1 MEDIIIIGAG
11 TAGLTAAIYGQR
23 AGLSCRIFEKYAPG
37 GQIVNSPSIE
47 NYPGMYGVSGY
58 DYSMAL
64 FDQAQKLGAAVEF
77 AEVTGIDFSGEIK
90 KVSTTAG
97 DFEAKA
103 VIIAN
108 GAARRKIGCKGEDE
122 FEGRGVSYCATC
134 DGAFFRGK
142 TVAVVGGGESAFEE
156 TEYLA
161 EICDKV
167 YLIHRRDVFS
177 AAKTAVDSVLKKK
190 NVTVLTNS
198 VIEEIKGVNA
208 VSSVVLKNRANQ
220 STAEI
225 HLSAVF
231 VAIGLSPDNGMY
243 KDVLKLD
250 ESGYFDADENCGTDI
265 AGVFAAGDTRKKHLR
280 QLVTAAS
287 DGAAAATAAANY
299 IRKNFG
305 K

>member
-1 MEDIIIIGAG
+1 MDDIIIIGAG
-11 TAGLTAAIYGQR
+11 TAGLTASIYGQR

-64 FDQAQKLGAAVEF
+64 FEQAQKLGAVPEF
-77 AEVTGIDFSGEIK
+77 AEVTGIDFSGEVK
-90 KVSTTAG
+90 KVITSAG
-97 DFEAKA
+97 EFEAKA

-108 GAARRKIGCKGEDE
+108 GAARRKIGCKGEDT

-142 TVAVVGGGESAFEE
+142 AVAVVGGGESAFEE
-156 TEYLA
+156 AEYLA

-167 YLIHRRDVFS
+167 YLIHRRDVFT

-190 NVTVLTNS
+190 NITVLTNS
-198 VIEEIKGVNA
+198 VIEEIKGEKA
-208 VSSVVLKNRANQ
+208 VSSITLKNRANQ

-225 HLSAVF
+225 PLSAVF
-231 VAIGLSPDNGMY
+231 VAIGLVPDNGMY
-243 KDVLKLD
+243 KDVLRLD
-250 ESGYFDADENCGTDI
+250 EYGYFDADENCRTNI
-265 AGVFAAGDTRKKHLR
+265 EGVFVAGDTRKKHLR

-287 DGAAAATAAANY
+287 DGATAATEAANY

>member
-90 KVSTTAG
+90 KVFTTAG
-97 DFEAKA
+97 DFEAKT

-167 YLIHRRDVFS
+167 YLIHRRDVFT

-198 VIEEIKGVNA
+198 VIEEIKGGNA

-220 STAEI
+220 STVEI
-225 HLSAVF
+225 PLSAVF

>member
-1 MEDIIIIGAG
+1 M
-11 TAGLTAAIYGQR
+11 
-23 AGLSCRIFEKYAPG
+23 
-37 GQIVNSPSIE
+37 
-47 NYPGMYGVSGY
+47 
-58 DYSMAL
+58 
-64 FDQAQKLGAAVEF
+64 
-77 AEVTGIDFSGEIK
+77 
-90 KVSTTAG
+90 
-97 DFEAKA
+97 
-103 VIIAN
+103 
-108 GAARRKIGCKGEDE
+108 
-122 FEGRGVSYCATC
+122 
-134 DGAFFRGK
+134 
-142 TVAVVGGGESAFEE
+142 
-156 TEYLA
+156 
-161 EICDKV
+161 
-167 YLIHRRDVFS
+167 
-177 AAKTAVDSVLKKK
+177 LKKK

-198 VIEEIKGVNA
+198 VIEEIKGGNA

-220 STAEI
+220 STVEI
-225 HLSAVF
+225 PLSAVF

>member
-1 MEDIIIIGAG
+1 MKDIVIIGAG

-23 AGLSCRIFEKYAPG
+23 AGLSCTVFEKYAPG

-47 NYPGMYGVSGY
+47 NYPGMFGVSGY

-64 FDQAQKLGAAVEF
+64 FEQAQKLGAEVQF
-77 AEVTGIDFSGEIK
+77 AEAESVDFSGKTKKIK
-90 KVSTTAG
+90 TSAG

-108 GAARRKIGCKGEDE
+108 GAARRKIGCKGEEE

-134 DGAFFRGK
+134 DGNFFRGK
-142 TVAVVGGGESAFEE
+142 AVAVVGGGESAFEE
-156 TEYLA
+156 AEYLS
-161 EICDKV
+161 EICEKV
-167 YLIHRRDVFS
+167 YLIHRRDVFT

-198 VIEEIKGVNA
+198 VIEEIKGEAA
-208 VSSVVLKNRANQ
+208 VSSVVIKNRANG
-220 STAEI
+220 SKAEI
-225 HLSAVF
+225 PLSAVF
-231 VAIGLSPDNGMY
+231 VSIGLVPENKIFEG
-243 KDVLKLD
+243 VLRLD
-250 ESGYFDADENCGTDI
+250 ESGYIDAGEDCLTGAE
-265 AGVFAAGDTRKKHLR
+265 GVFVAGDTRKKQLR

-299 IRKNFG
+299 IRKNF
-305 K
+305 

>member
-1 MEDIIIIGAG
+1 MKDVIIIGAG

-23 AGLSCRIFEKYAPG
+23 AGLSCTVFEKYAPG

-47 NYPGMYGVSGY
+47 NYPGMYGASGY

-64 FDQAQKLGAAVEF
+64 LEQAQKCGAKIEF
-77 AEVTGIDFSGEIK
+77 AEVEKVDFFGKTKKVITASGE
-90 KVSTTAG
+90 
-97 DFEAKA
+97 FEAKA
-103 VIIAN
+103 VIVAN
-108 GAARRKIGCKGEDE
+108 GAERRKIGCKGENE
-122 FEGRGVSYCATC
+122 FEGKGVSYCATC

-167 YLIHRRDVFS
+167 YLIHRRDVFT

-198 VIEEIKGVNA
+198 VIEEIKGEDA
-208 VSSVVLKNRANQ
+208 VSSIILKNRANG
-220 STAEI
+220 SVAEI
-225 HLSAVF
+225 PLSAVF
-231 VAIGLSPDNGMY
+231 VAIGLAPENKLFKG
-243 KDVLKLD
+243 VLKID
-250 ESGYFDADENCGTDI
+250 EYGYIDAGEDCITDLE
-265 AGVFAAGDTRKKHLR
+265 GVFVAGDTRKKQLR

-299 IRKNFG
+299 IRKNF
-305 K
+305 

>member
-1 MEDIIIIGAG
+1 MYDIIIIGAG

-23 AGLSCRIFEKYAPG
+23 AGLSCKVFEKYAPG

-64 FDQAQKLGAAVEF
+64 LEQAQKLGAEVEF
-77 AEVTGIDFSGEIK
+77 AEVTGVDFSGKTK
-90 KVSTTAG
+90 KVITSAE

-108 GAARRKIGCKGEDE
+108 GAARRKIGCKGEEE

-156 TEYLA
+156 AEYLA

-167 YLIHRRDVFS
+167 YLIHRRDVFT
-177 AAKTAVDSVLKKK
+177 AAKTAVDSLLKKK
-190 NVTVLTNS
+190 NVTLLTNS
-198 VIEEIKGVNA
+198 VIEEIKGENA
-208 VSSVVLKNRANQ
+208 VSSAVIKNRANQ
-220 STAEI
+220 SKVEVP
-225 HLSAVF
+225 LSAVF
-231 VAIGLSPDNGMY
+231 VAIGLVPENGLY
-243 KDVLKLD
+243 KDVLTLD
-250 ESGYFDADENCGTDI
+250 EYGYFDAAEDCKTNIE
-265 AGVFAAGDTRKKHLR
+265 GVFAAGDTRKKQLR

-299 IRKNFG
+299 IRKNF
-305 K
+305 

>member
-1 MEDIIIIGAG
+1 MKDIIIIGAG

-23 AGLSCRIFEKYAPG
+23 AGLSCTVFEKYAPG

-64 FDQAQKLGAAVEF
+64 LEQAQKLGAEVQF
-77 AEVTGIDFSGEIK
+77 AEVSGIDFSGKTK
-90 KVSTTAG
+90 KVMTTAG

-103 VIIAN
+103 IIIAN
-108 GAARRKIGCKGEDE
+108 GAARRKIGCKGETE

-134 DGAFFRGK
+134 DGNFFRGK

-156 TEYLA
+156 TEYLS

-198 VIEEIKGVNA
+198 VIDEIKGENA
-208 VSSVVLKNRANQ
+208 VSSIILKNRANG
-220 STAEI
+220 STVEI
-225 HLSAVF
+225 PLSAVF
-231 VAIGLSPDNGMY
+231 VAIGLVPDNKAY
-243 KDVLKLD
+243 ESVLKLD
-250 ESGYFDADENCGTDI
+250 DYGYIDSGEDCLTNCE
-265 AGVFAAGDTRKKHLR
+265 GVFVAGDTRKKVLR

-287 DGAAAATAAANY
+287 DGATAANAAANY
-299 IRKNFG
+299 IRKNF
-305 K
+305 

>member
-198 VIEEIKGVNA
+198 VIEEIKGGNA

-220 STAEI
+220 STVEI
-225 HLSAVF
+225 PLSAVF

-265 AGVFAAGDTRKKHLR
+265 AGVFVAGDTRKKHLR

>member
-1 MEDIIIIGAG
+1 MDDIIIIGAG

-47 NYPGMYGVSGY
+47 NYPGMYSVSGY

-64 FDQAQKLGAAVEF
+64 FEQAQKLGAQIEF
-77 AEVTGIDFSGEIK
+77 AEVTGIDFSGKNK
-90 KVSTTAG
+90 KVITTAG
-97 DFEAKA
+97 EFEAKA

-108 GAARRKIGCKGEDE
+108 GAARRKIGCKGEAE

-161 EICDKV
+161 GICDKV
-167 YLIHRRDVFS
+167 YLIHRRDVFT
-177 AAKTAVDSVLKKK
+177 AAKTAVDSVLKKE

-198 VIEEIKGVNA
+198 VIEEIKGENA
-208 VSSVVLKNRANQ
+208 VSSIILKNRANQ
-220 STAEI
+220 SAAEI
-225 HLSAVF
+225 PLSAVF
-231 VAIGLSPDNGMY
+231 VAIGLKPDNGIY
-243 KDVLKLD
+243 SGVLKLD
-250 ESGYFDADENCGTDI
+250 DYGYIDAQEDCKTSAE
-265 AGVFAAGDTRKKHLR
+265 GVFVAGDTRKKSLR

-287 DGAAAATAAANY
+287 DGAVAANAAADY
-299 IRKNFG
+299 IRKNF
-305 K
+305 

>member
-1 MEDIIIIGAG
+1 MYDIIIIGAG

-23 AGLSCRIFEKYAPG
+23 AGLSCKVFEKYAPG

-58 DYSMAL
+58 DYSIAL
-64 FDQAQKLGAAVEF
+64 LEQAQKLGAEVEF
-77 AEVTGIDFSGEIK
+77 AEVTGVDFSGKTK
-90 KVSTTAG
+90 KVVTSAE

-108 GAARRKIGCKGEDE
+108 GAARRKIGCKGEEE

-156 TEYLA
+156 AEYLA

-167 YLIHRRDVFS
+167 YLIHRRDVFT
-177 AAKTAVDSVLKKK
+177 AAKTAVDSLLKKK
-190 NVTVLTNS
+190 NVTLLTNS
-198 VIEEIKGVNA
+198 VIEEIKGENA
-208 VSSVVLKNRANQ
+208 VSSAVIKNRANQ
-220 STAEI
+220 SKVEVP
-225 HLSAVF
+225 LSAVF
-231 VAIGLSPDNGMY
+231 VAIGLVPENGLY
-243 KDVLKLD
+243 KDVLTLD
-250 ESGYFDADENCGTDI
+250 EYGYFDAAEDCKTNIE
-265 AGVFAAGDTRKKHLR
+265 GVFAAGDTRKKQLR

-299 IRKNFG
+299 IRKNF
-305 K
+305 

>member
-1 MEDIIIIGAG
+1 MKDIIIIGAG

-23 AGLSCRIFEKYAPG
+23 AGLSCTVFEKYAPG

-64 FDQAQKLGAAVEF
+64 FEQAQKLGAEVQF
-77 AEVTGIDFSGEIK
+77 AEVEKIDFSGKIK
-90 KVSTTAG
+90 KVFTASG
-97 DFEAKA
+97 EYEAKA
-103 VIIAN
+103 IIIAN
-108 GAARRKIGCKGEDE
+108 GAARRKIGCKGEDK

-134 DGAFFRGK
+134 DGNFFRGK

-167 YLIHRRDVFS
+167 YLIHRRDIFTS
-177 AAKTAVDSVLKKK
+177 AKTAVDSVLKKK

-198 VIEEIKGVNA
+198 VIEEIKGENA
-208 VSSVVLKNRANQ
+208 VSSIILKNRANG

-225 HLSAVF
+225 PLSAVF
-231 VAIGLSPDNGMY
+231 VAIGLVPDNKLFEG
-243 KDVLKLD
+243 VLKLD
-250 ESGYFDADENCGTDI
+250 EYGYFDSGEDCLTDSE
-265 AGVFAAGDTRKKHLR
+265 GVFVAGDTRKKHLR

-287 DGAAAATAAANY
+287 DGAIAANAAANY
-299 IRKNFG
+299 IRKKF
-305 K
+305 

>member
-1 MEDIIIIGAG
+1 MYDIIIIGAG

-23 AGLSCRIFEKYAPG
+23 AGLSCKVFEKYAPG

-64 FDQAQKLGAAVEF
+64 LEQAQKLGAEVEF
-77 AEVTGIDFSGEIK
+77 AEVTGVDFSGKTK
-90 KVSTTAG
+90 KVITSAE

-108 GAARRKIGCKGEDE
+108 GAARRKIGCKGEEE

-156 TEYLA
+156 AEYLA

-167 YLIHRRDVFS
+167 YLIHRRDVFT
-177 AAKTAVDSVLKKK
+177 AAKTAVDSLLKKK
-190 NVTVLTNS
+190 NVTLLTNS
-198 VIEEIKGVNA
+198 VIEEIKGENA
-208 VSSVVLKNRANQ
+208 VSSAVIKNRANR
-220 STAEI
+220 SKVEVP
-225 HLSAVF
+225 LSAVF
-231 VAIGLSPDNGMY
+231 VAIGLVPENGLY
-243 KDVLKLD
+243 KDVLTLD
-250 ESGYFDADENCGTDI
+250 EYGYFDAAEDCKTNIE
-265 AGVFAAGDTRKKHLR
+265 GVFAAGDTRKKQLR

-299 IRKNFG
+299 IRKNF
-305 K
+305 

>member
-1 MEDIIIIGAG
+1 MYDIIIIGAG

-23 AGLSCRIFEKYAPG
+23 AGLSCKVFEKYAPG

-64 FDQAQKLGAAVEF
+64 LEQAQKLGAEVEF
-77 AEVTGIDFSGEIK
+77 AEVTGVDFSGKTK
-90 KVSTTAG
+90 KVITSAE

-108 GAARRKIGCKGEDE
+108 GAARRKIGCKGEEE
-122 FEGRGVSYCATC
+122 FGGRGVSYCATC
-134 DGAFFRGK
+134 DGSFFRGK

-156 TEYLA
+156 AEYLA

-167 YLIHRRDVFS
+167 YLIHRRDVFT
-177 AAKTAVDSVLKKK
+177 AAKTAVDSLLKKK
-190 NVTVLTNS
+190 NVTLLTNS
-198 VIEEIKGVNA
+198 VIEEIKGENA
-208 VSSVVLKNRANQ
+208 VSSAVIKNRANQ
-220 STAEI
+220 SKVEVP
-225 HLSAVF
+225 LSAVF
-231 VAIGLSPDNGMY
+231 VAIGLVPENGLY
-243 KDVLKLD
+243 KDVLTLD
-250 ESGYFDADENCGTDI
+250 EYGYFDAAEDCKTNIE
-265 AGVFAAGDTRKKHLR
+265 GVFAAGDTRKKQLR

-299 IRKNFG
+299 IRKNF
-305 K
+305 

>member
-1 MEDIIIIGAG
+1 MKDIIIIGAG

-23 AGLSCRIFEKYAPG
+23 AGLSCTVFEKYAPG

-64 FDQAQKLGAAVEF
+64 FEQAQKLGAEVQF
-77 AEVTGIDFSGEIK
+77 AEVENVDFSGKAK
-90 KVSTTAG
+90 KVITSAG
-97 DFEAKA
+97 EFEAKA

-108 GAARRKIGCKGEDE
+108 GAARRKIGCKGEEE

-134 DGAFFRGK
+134 DGNFFRGK

-156 TEYLA
+156 TEYLS

-167 YLIHRRDVFS
+167 YLIHRRDIFT

-198 VIEEIKGVNA
+198 VIEEIKGENA
-208 VSSVVLKNRANQ
+208 VSSISLKNKASG

-225 HLSAVF
+225 PLSAVF
-231 VAIGLSPDNGMY
+231 VAIGLVPDNKMY
-243 KDVLKLD
+243 GSMLKLD
-250 ESGYFDADENCGTDI
+250 DYGYIDASEDCLTCCE
-265 AGVFAAGDTRKKHLR
+265 GVFVAGDTRKKVLR

-287 DGAAAATAAANY
+287 DGATAANAAANY
-299 IRKNFG
+299 IRKNY
-305 K
+305 

>member
-90 KVSTTAG
+90 KVFTTAG

-220 STAEI
+220 STVEI
-225 HLSAVF
+225 PLSAVF

-250 ESGYFDADENCGTDI
+250 ESGYFDADENCGTNI
-265 AGVFAAGDTRKKHLR
+265 AGVFAAGDTRKKYLR

-287 DGAAAATAAANY
+287 DGAAAATEAANY

>member
-1 MEDIIIIGAG
+1 MKDIIIIGAG

-23 AGLSCRIFEKYAPG
+23 AGLSCTVFEKYAPG

-64 FDQAQKLGAAVEF
+64 LEQAQKLGAEVQF
-77 AEVTGIDFSGEIK
+77 AEVSGIDFSGKTK
-90 KVSTTAG
+90 KVMTTAG

-103 VIIAN
+103 IIIAN
-108 GAARRKIGCKGEDE
+108 GAARRKIGCKGETE

-134 DGAFFRGK
+134 DGNFFRGK

-156 TEYLA
+156 TEYLS

-198 VIEEIKGVNA
+198 VIDEIKGENA
-208 VSSVVLKNRANQ
+208 VSSIILKNRANG
-220 STAEI
+220 STVEI
-225 HLSAVF
+225 PLSAVF
-231 VAIGLSPDNGMY
+231 VAIGLVPDNKVY
-243 KDVLKLD
+243 ESVLKLD
-250 ESGYFDADENCGTDI
+250 DYGYIDSGEDCLTNCE
-265 AGVFAAGDTRKKHLR
+265 GVFVAGDTRKKVLR

-287 DGAAAATAAANY
+287 DGATAANAAANY
-299 IRKNFG
+299 IRKNF
-305 K
+305 

>member
-1 MEDIIIIGAG
+1 MKDIVIIGAG

-23 AGLSCRIFEKYAPG
+23 AGLSCVVFEKYAPG

-64 FDQAQKLGAAVEF
+64 FEQAQKLGAEVQF
-77 AEVTGIDFSGEIK
+77 AEVTGIDFSGKVK
-90 KVSTTAG
+90 KVITSAG

-108 GAARRKIGCKGEDE
+108 GAARRKIGCKGEEE

-134 DGAFFRGK
+134 DGNFFRGK

-156 TEYLA
+156 TEYLS

-167 YLIHRRDVFS
+167 YLIHRRDGFS

-190 NVTVLTNS
+190 NVTVLKNS
-198 VIEEIKGVNA
+198 VIDEIKGENS
-208 VSSVVLKNRANQ
+208 VSSIILENKANK
-220 STAEI
+220 SKAEI
-225 HLSAVF
+225 PLSAVF
-231 VAIGLSPDNGMY
+231 VAIGLVPDNKIYEG
-243 KDVLKLD
+243 VLKLD
-250 ESGYFDADENCGTDI
+250 DRGYFDSGEDCITACE
-265 AGVFAAGDTRKKHLR
+265 GVFVAGDTRKKALR

-287 DGAAAATAAANY
+287 DGAAAANAAANY
-299 IRKNFG
+299 VRKNF
-305 K
+305 

>member
-1 MEDIIIIGAG
+1 MKDVIIIGAG

-23 AGLSCRIFEKYAPG
+23 AGLSCTVFEKYAPG

-64 FDQAQKLGAAVEF
+64 LEQAQKCGAEIEF
-77 AEVTGIDFSGEIK
+77 AEVEKVDFSGKTK
-90 KVSTTAG
+90 KVFTASG
-97 DFEAKA
+97 EFEAKA
-103 VIIAN
+103 VIVAN
-108 GAARRKIGCKGEDE
+108 GAERRKIGCKGENE

-161 EICDKV
+161 KICDKV
-167 YLIHRRDVFS
+167 YLIHRRDVFT

-198 VIEEIKGVNA
+198 VIEEIKGEDA
-208 VSSVVLKNRANQ
+208 VSSVVLKNRANG

-225 HLSAVF
+225 PLSAVF
-231 VAIGLSPDNGMY
+231 VAIGLAPENKLFKG
-243 KDVLKLD
+243 VLKID
-250 ESGYFDADENCGTDI
+250 EYGYIDAGEDCTTDLE
-265 AGVFAAGDTRKKHLR
+265 GVFVAGDTRKKQLR

-299 IRKNFG
+299 IRKNF
-305 K
+305 

>member
-1 MEDIIIIGAG
+1 MYDIIIIGAG

-23 AGLSCRIFEKYAPG
+23 AGLSCKVFEKYAPG

-58 DYSMAL
+58 DYSIAL
-64 FDQAQKLGAAVEF
+64 LEQAQKLGAEVEF
-77 AEVTGIDFSGEIK
+77 AEVTGVDFSGKTK
-90 KVSTTAG
+90 KVVTSAE

-108 GAARRKIGCKGEDE
+108 GAARRKIGCKGEEE

-156 TEYLA
+156 AEYLA

-167 YLIHRRDVFS
+167 YLIHRRDVFT
-177 AAKTAVDSVLKKK
+177 AAKTAVDSLLKKK
-190 NVTVLTNS
+190 NVTLLTNS
-198 VIEEIKGVNA
+198 VIEEIKGENA
-208 VSSVVLKNRANQ
+208 VSSAVIKNRANQ
-220 STAEI
+220 SKVEVP
-225 HLSAVF
+225 LSAVF
-231 VAIGLSPDNGMY
+231 VAIGLVPENGLY
-243 KDVLKLD
+243 KDVLVLD
-250 ESGYFDADENCGTDI
+250 EYGYFDAAEDCKTNIE
-265 AGVFAAGDTRKKHLR
+265 GVFAAGDTRKKQLR

-299 IRKNFG
+299 IRKNF
-305 K
+305 

>member
-1 MEDIIIIGAG
+1 MDDIIIIGAG

-23 AGLSCRIFEKYAPG
+23 AGLSCRIFERYAPG
-37 GQIVNSPSIE
+37 GQIVNSPTIE

-64 FDQAQKLGAAVEF
+64 FDQAQKCGAAVEF
-77 AEVTGIDFSGEIK
+77 AEVTGIDFSGENK
-90 KVSTTAG
+90 KVITTAG

-108 GAARRKIGCKGEDE
+108 GAARRKIGCKGEEE

-134 DGAFFRGK
+134 DGNFFRGK

-156 TEYLA
+156 AEYLA
-161 EICDKV
+161 KICDKV
-167 YLIHRRDVFS
+167 YLIHRRDVFT
-177 AAKTAVDSVLKKK
+177 AAKTAVDSLVRNK
-190 NVTVLTNS
+190 NVTILKNS
-198 VIEEIKGVNA
+198 VIEEIKGSSA
-208 VSSVVLKNRANQ
+208 VSSIVLKNRANQ

-225 HLSAVF
+225 PLSAVF
-231 VAIGLSPDNGMY
+231 VAIGLSPDNGIY
-243 KDVLKLD
+243 KDAVKLD
-250 ESGYFDADENCGTDI
+250 EQGYFDAAEDCKTGVE
-265 AGVFAAGDTRKKHLR
+265 GVFVAGDTRKKQLR

-287 DGAAAATAAANY
+287 DGAAAATAAADY
-299 IRKNFG
+299 IRKKFG

>member
-1 MEDIIIIGAG
+1 MYDIIIIGAG

-23 AGLSCRIFEKYAPG
+23 AGLSCKVFEKYAPG

-58 DYSMAL
+58 DYSIAL
-64 FDQAQKLGAAVEF
+64 LEQAQKLGAEVEF
-77 AEVTGIDFSGEIK
+77 AEVTGVDFSGKTK
-90 KVSTTAG
+90 KVVTSAE

-108 GAARRKIGCKGEDE
+108 GAARRKIGCKGEEE

-156 TEYLA
+156 AEYLA

-167 YLIHRRDVFS
+167 YLIHRRDVFT
-177 AAKTAVDSVLKKK
+177 AAKTAVDSLLKKK
-190 NVTVLTNS
+190 NVTLLTNS
-198 VIEEIKGVNA
+198 VMEEIKGENA
-208 VSSVVLKNRANQ
+208 VSSAVIKNRANQ
-220 STAEI
+220 SKVEVP
-225 HLSAVF
+225 LSAVF
-231 VAIGLSPDNGMY
+231 VAIGLVPENGLY
-243 KDVLKLD
+243 KDVLTLD
-250 ESGYFDADENCGTDI
+250 EYGYFDAAEDCKTNIE
-265 AGVFAAGDTRKKHLR
+265 GVFAAGDTRKKQLR

-299 IRKNFG
+299 IRKNF
-305 K
+305 

>member
-1 MEDIIIIGAG
+1 MDDIIIIGAG

-23 AGLSCRIFEKYAPG
+23 AGLSCRIFERYAPG
-37 GQIVNSPSIE
+37 GQIVNSPTIE

-64 FDQAQKLGAAVEF
+64 FDQAQKCGAAVEF
-77 AEVTGIDFSGEIK
+77 AEVTGIDFSGENK
-90 KVSTTAG
+90 KVITTAG

-108 GAARRKIGCKGEDE
+108 GAARRKIGCKGEEE

-134 DGAFFRGK
+134 DGNFFRGK

-156 TEYLA
+156 AEYLA
-161 EICDKV
+161 KICDKV
-167 YLIHRRDVFS
+167 YLIHRRDVFT
-177 AAKTAVDSVLKKK
+177 AAKTAVDSLVRNK
-190 NVTVLTNS
+190 NVTILKNS
-198 VIEEIKGVNA
+198 VIEEIKGSSA
-208 VSSVVLKNRANQ
+208 VSSIVLKNRANQ

-225 HLSAVF
+225 PLSAVF
-231 VAIGLSPDNGMY
+231 VAIGLSPDNGIY
-243 KDVLKLD
+243 KDVVKLD
-250 ESGYFDADENCGTDI
+250 EQGYFDAAEDCKTGVE
-265 AGVFAAGDTRKKHLR
+265 GVFVAGDTRKKQLR

-287 DGAAAATAAANY
+287 DGAAAATAAADY
-299 IRKNFG
+299 IRKKFG

>member
-1 MEDIIIIGAG
+1 MDDIIIIGAG

-64 FDQAQKLGAAVEF
+64 FEQAQKCGAVAEF
-77 AEVTGIDFSGEIK
+77 AEVTGIDFSGKNK
-90 KVSTTAG
+90 KVMTTAG
-97 DFEAKA
+97 EFEAKA

-108 GAARRKIGCKGEDE
+108 GAARRKIGCKGEEE

-156 TEYLA
+156 AEYLA

-167 YLIHRRDVFS
+167 YLIHRRDIFT

-198 VIEEIKGVNA
+198 AIEEIKGTNA
-208 VSSVVLKNRANQ
+208 VSSVVIKNRANG
-220 STAEI
+220 STVEMP
-225 HLSAVF
+225 LSAVF
-231 VAIGLSPDNGMY
+231 VAIGLSPDNGLY

-250 ESGYFDADENCGTDI
+250 EYGYFDAEEDCKTNIE
-265 AGVFAAGDTRKKHLR
+265 GVFVAGDTRKKHLR

-299 IRKNFG
+299 IRKNF
-305 K
+305 

>member
-1 MEDIIIIGAG
+1 
-11 TAGLTAAIYGQR
+11 
-23 AGLSCRIFEKYAPG
+23 
-37 GQIVNSPSIE
+37 
-47 NYPGMYGVSGY
+47 GY

-64 FDQAQKLGAAVEF
+64 FDQAQKLGAAVEY

-90 KVSTTAG
+90 KVFTTAG

-198 VIEEIKGVNA
+198 VIEEIKGGNA

-220 STAEI
+220 STVEI
-225 HLSAVF
+225 PLSAVF

>member
-23 AGLSCRIFEKYAPG
+23 AGLSCRIFEKSAPG

-47 NYPGMYGVSGY
+47 NYPGKFGVSGY

-64 FDQAQKLGAAVEF
+64 FEQAQKLGAKVEF
-77 AEVTGIDFSGEIK
+77 AEVTGIDFSGAEK
-90 KVSTTAG
+90 KVITSAG
-97 DFEAKA
+97 EFSAKA

-134 DGAFFRGK
+134 DGNFFRGK

-167 YLIHRRDVFS
+167 YLIHRRDVFT

-198 VIEEIKGVNA
+198 VIEEIKGASA
-208 VSSVVLKNRANQ
+208 VSSIILKNRANG

-225 HLSAVF
+225 PLSAVF
-231 VAIGLSPDNGMY
+231 VAIGLKPENEIY
-243 KDVLKLD
+243 KGVLKLD
-250 ESGYFDADENCGTDI
+250 DYGYFDAQEDCTTDI
-265 AGVFAAGDTRKKHLR
+265 GGVFVAGDTRKKALR

-299 IRKNFG
+299 IRKNF
-305 K
+305 

>member
-1 MEDIIIIGAG
+1 MNDIIIIGAG

-23 AGLSCRIFEKYAPG
+23 AGLSCKIFEKYAPG

-64 FDQAQKLGAAVEF
+64 FEQAQKLGAEIEF
-77 AEVTGIDFSGEIK
+77 AEVQGVDFSGATK
-90 KVSTTAG
+90 KVLTAAG
-97 DFEAKA
+97 EFEAKA

-108 GAARRKIGCKGEDE
+108 GAARRKIGCKGEDT

-167 YLIHRRDVFS
+167 YLIHRRDIFS

-198 VIEEIKGVNA
+198 VIEEIKGENA
-208 VSSVVLKNRANQ
+208 VSSIVIKNRANM
-220 STAEI
+220 STVELP
-225 HLSAVF
+225 LSAVF
-231 VAIGLSPDNGMY
+231 VAIGVVPDNKAYEG
-243 KDVLKLD
+243 VLKLD
-250 ESGYFDADENCGTDI
+250 ENGYFDAQEDCRTGIE
-265 AGVFAAGDTRKKHLR
+265 GVFVAGDTRKKTLR

-299 IRKNFG
+299 IRKNF
-305 K
+305 

>member
-1 MEDIIIIGAG
+1 MYDIIIIGAG

-23 AGLSCRIFEKYAPG
+23 AGLSCKVFEKYAPG

-64 FDQAQKLGAAVEF
+64 LEQAQKLGAEVEF
-77 AEVTGIDFSGEIK
+77 AEVTGVDFSGKTK
-90 KVSTTAG
+90 KVITSAE

-108 GAARRKIGCKGEDE
+108 GAARRKIGCKGEEE
-122 FEGRGVSYCATC
+122 FGGRGVSYCATC
-134 DGAFFRGK
+134 DGSFFRGK

-156 TEYLA
+156 AEYLA

-167 YLIHRRDVFS
+167 YLIHRRDVFT
-177 AAKTAVDSVLKKK
+177 AAKTAVDSLLKKK
-190 NVTVLTNS
+190 NVTLLTNS
-198 VIEEIKGVNA
+198 VIEEIKGENA
-208 VSSVVLKNRANQ
+208 VSSAVIKNRANQ
-220 STAEI
+220 SKVEVP
-225 HLSAVF
+225 LSAVF
-231 VAIGLSPDNGMY
+231 VAIGLVPENGLY
-243 KDVLKLD
+243 KDVLVLD
-250 ESGYFDADENCGTDI
+250 EYGYFDAAEDCKTNIE
-265 AGVFAAGDTRKKHLR
+265 GVFAAGDTRKKQLR

-299 IRKNFG
+299 IRKNF
-305 K
+305 

>member
-177 AAKTAVDSVLKKK
+177 AAKTAVDSVLRKK

-198 VIEEIKGVNA
+198 VIEEIKGGNA

-220 STAEI
+220 STVEI
-225 HLSAVF
+225 PLSAVF

-287 DGAAAATAAANY
+287 DGAAAATEAANY